1 MVVDLGESCPEDIT
15 FLYHRRRYLM
25 CSLFK
30 VEVISDQFFWS
41 QSKGI
46 KERRSMKFPLNRDPR
61 FYHE

>member
-30 VEVISDQFFWS
+30 VELISDQFF
-41 QSKGI
+41 
-46 KERRSMKFPLNRDPR
+46 
-61 FYHE
+61 